1 MNDLTES
8 RTLENL
14 VDLFA
19 REAQTLIR
27 YWRFASTAR
36 HEGFDITATLFERLA
51 QNQVTLVEGH
61 LDFLRNIGDPL
72 SGQPLGPTQDNL
84 RAALVAETESATALY
99 PSVALIAATEGFAS
113 LASWFQTM
121 AISKDVN
128 VKRIESALEGASGN
142 SEVQG

>member
-1 MNDLTES
+1 MNDFTES

-19 REAQTLIR
+19 REAQTLVR

-36 HEGFDITATLFERLA
+36 HEGFHTAATLFDRLA

-72 SGQPLGPTQDNL
+72 SGKPLGPTQDNL
-84 RAALVAETESATALY
+84 QAALAAETESATALY
-99 PSVALIAATEGFAS
+99 PSVARVAATEGFAS

-121 AISKDVN
+121 AVSKN
-128 VKRIESALEGASGN
+128 ANAERIESALSCT
-142 SEVQG
+142 SENPEVRG